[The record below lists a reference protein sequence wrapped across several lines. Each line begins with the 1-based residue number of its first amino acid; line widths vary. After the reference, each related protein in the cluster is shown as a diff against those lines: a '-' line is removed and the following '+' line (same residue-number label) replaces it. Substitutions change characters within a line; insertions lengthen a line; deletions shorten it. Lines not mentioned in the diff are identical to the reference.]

1 MFEKYPLF
9 RFLVWLLASVVLL
22 TCLAVISPAQ
32 LPVVLYKLVLVVLA
46 VTLAYLLDRLVFPYS
61 RPHILFDNANL
72 LVEIEGDLKGAR
84 WHRIFATAAT
94 LRRAIIILACVLGL
108 TLGL

>member
-1 MFEKYPLF
+1 MFEKLPLF

-22 TCLAVISPAQ
+22 ACLAVISPVQ

-46 VTLAYLLDRLVFPYS
+46 VTLAYLLDRLMFPYA
-61 RPHILFDNANL
+61 RPHILFDRAD
-72 LVEIEGDLKGAR
+72 ESDKF
-84 WHRIFATAAT
+84 FATVAT
-94 LRRAIIILACVLGL
+94 LRRALIILACVLGL

>member
-1 MFEKYPLF
+1 MFEKFPLF

-22 TCLAVISPAQ
+22 ACLTVISPVQ

-46 VTLAYLLDRLVFPYS
+46 VTLAYLLDRLMFPYA
-61 RPHILFDNANL
+61 RPHILFDRADEL
-72 LVEIEGDLKGAR
+72 DKV
-84 WHRIFATAAT
+84 FATVAT
-94 LRRAIIILACVLGL
+94 LRRALIITACVLGL